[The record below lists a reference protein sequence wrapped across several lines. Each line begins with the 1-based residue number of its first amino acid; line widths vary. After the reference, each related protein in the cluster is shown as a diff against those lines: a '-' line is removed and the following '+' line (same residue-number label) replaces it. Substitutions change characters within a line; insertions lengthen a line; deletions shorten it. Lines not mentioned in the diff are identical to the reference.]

1 LIHAPF
7 WLDGSLPPASLEVA
21 HVVTALFLVYFA
33 ALIHYLNS
41 TARLTLAKYRPLL
54 DANKLEYATL
64 EYTFTRIPR
73 RIGLLAALRRPIG
86 AASFLSSPVSWG
98 VTPTSSAPATASA
111 VIQATV
117 IMILLTY
124 WAAQVIRQGRTIDR
138 IHRTTT
144 RLNIF
149 RRDPLYAFSALTL
162 RSALGLLLFAY
173 AYPLSVA
180 YLGLPP
186 LSPVD
191 VATAGAAIAISLT
204 IFILPLFSMHSRLVD
219 EKHRLALL
227 MRTSDIPASST
238 GLIDSL
244 TEAASLAST
253 RLAEQ
258 LRLSPPSATSWQ
270 RSLLGPGG
278 PRP

>member
-1 LIHAPF
+1 
-7 WLDGSLPPASLEVA
+7 
-21 HVVTALFLVYFA
+21 
-33 ALIHYLNS
+33 
-41 TARLTLAKYRPLL
+41 
-54 DANKLEYATL
+54 
-64 EYTFTRIPR
+64 
-73 RIGLLAALRRPIG
+73 
-86 AASFLSSPVSWG
+86 
-98 VTPTSSAPATASA
+98 
-111 VIQATV
+111 
-117 IMILLTY
+117 MILLTY
-124 WAAQVIRQGRTIDR
+124 WAAQVIRQCRTIDR

-219 EKHRLALL
+219 EKHRLLIDADERYSRLVDRL
-227 MRTSDIPASST
+227 NRQLDRGSFTGLDST
-238 GLIDSL
+238 GRAIATL
-244 TEAASLAST
+244 TTQRDILAKIST
-253 RLAEQ
+253 WPWRPETL
-258 LRLSPPSATSWQ
+258 
-270 RSLLGPGG
+270 RSLLGTIAAPIILYLASRLLGRLIG
-278 PRP
+278 V